1 MIVRYKDSEGKVQI
15 ISDGTFETPVA
26 VSSPRFSFPFNNE
39 RSVRLIEQDYVI
51 RGNRFSQIALGTAH
65 PTYPN
70 AKLVE
75 ESGFSNLVG
84 GLVQWT
90 RRFLSIPQ
98 TVFIIPKTSNFS
110 FPSFKKT
117 EVQTTTDD
125 EGNEQEEEVE
135 IIIRENKTKVVPC
148 EERVHF
154 VDLSAGGGG
163 LVEND
168 RHVELSAITEGDL
181 IYNRDEESVYEITD
195 INSNGYVA
203 RNVANNQQTATYS
216 RTQRGN
222 SWNFYAPTLTFESIT
237 IRQGFSPQRTHIF
250 DEDSPITWQDAYN
263 LDQQL
268 TESIE
273 SSVDYVSN
281 ETRPSIDTY
290 IGMIRTEEF
299 LQIEDTKIE
308 QFMGHIYKVSET
320 FTRAQ

>member
-1 MIVRYKDSEGKVQI
+1 MIVRYKDSEGEVQI

-51 RGNRFSQIALGTAH
+51 RGNKFSQIALGTAH
-65 PTYPN
+65 PIYSN

-90 RRFLSIPQ
+90 RRFLSIPN
-98 TVFIIPKTSNFS
+98 TVFVLPKTSNFS
-110 FPSFKKT
+110 FPAFKKIQ
-117 EVQTTTDD
+117 EQTTTDD
-125 EGNEQEEEVE
+125 AGEEQTEEVE
-135 IIIRENKTKVVPC
+135 IVIRENKTKVVPC

-154 VDLSAGGGG
+154 VDLSAGGGN
-163 LVEND
+163 LAEND
-168 RHVELSAITEGDL
+168 RHVDISGITEGSL
-181 IYNRDEESVYEITD
+181 IYNRAEQSVHEITE

-216 RTQRGN
+216 RTQRGS

-237 IRQGFSPQRTHIF
+237 IRQGFSPVRTHIF

-263 LDQQL
+263 LNQQL

-273 SSVDYVSN
+273 SSVDYVSD
-281 ETRPSIDTY
+281 ETRPSVDSY
-290 IGMIRTEEF
+290 IGMIRNEEL

-320 FTRAQ
+320 FTKAQ